1 MKFLLPWLVGFL
13 LSCARWRWERFP
25 SPGDNPFLDLVRFHD
40 PALFYALLSWY
51 YLAPF
56 FAAGIG
62 GAVLLSAW
70 QVWFS
75 SSSSSSSGGRG
86 SLPRWPLSDED
97 PSPSLVVGETHHH
110 TEPVE
115 SANPG
120 WLVLEEKGL
129 FTGTFVCGA
138 VGTGKT
144 SACMHPFAQ
153 QLFSWQASSLS
164 LKAAGLVLEV
174 KGDFCHSVRDI
185 LVQAEREPDY
195 LEIGLGGRW
204 QWNPL
209 DAPWMDS
216 YSLAYTIASLMNQLF
231 GRGKEPFWQQASTN
245 LVRNLIELYRISDD
259 WVTLRD
265 VYRSAIDID
274 GLSKTIAEAR
284 RKAED
289 PAAVVSPRILIAA
302 QKVRQ
307 HKKVLGKWEW
317 KHEQGGQVSTAEDS
331 GLHDELSRLGIDSR
345 TVKPPPRAMRLQHL
359 EAVDRWHRHDW
370 KQLDKKLQSSIVEGI
385 SVFLGLFDQPE
396 VASIFCPDN
405 PLKRSGEKAPAD
417 DFAAISN
424 NGEPPAGRPGGL
436 TVLEPLPPLDS
447 LIENGRVLCLNM
459 PSSSNPALSRA
470 VGVMLKQ
477 AWLGALLRRPARM
490 RAEPGLY
497 FRPAVFLCDEY
508 QAFATVGESDP
519 SGDEKAFSLS
529 RQSRC
534 IPIVATQS
542 ISSLRSVTGSGEA
555 WRTLLQSLR
564 TKVFLSLSDD
574 ASARLASE
582 MCGQVER
589 LKASFSYNESTP
601 RAGVSLFSGAP
612 GGGKSSLG
620 TSKSYA
626 PRREPLFH
634 PKAFAEL
641 DTAQAIVLPFDG
653 RRNLTARRVYLK
665 PHFLPRDLGY
675 FRQKERK
682 LL

>member
-1 MKFLLPWLVGFL
+1 MKFLLPWLAGFL
-13 LSCARWRWERFP
+13 LCCARWRWERFP
-25 SPGDNPFLDLVRFHD
+25 APGDNPFLDLVRFHD
-40 PALFYALLSWY
+40 PVLFHLIAGWY

-75 SSSSSSSGGRG
+75 SSSSTRGRGRG
-86 SLPRWPLSDED
+86 SLPRWPLSGAD
-97 PSPSLVVGETHHH
+97 SSLSLVVGETHHP

-115 SANPG
+115 SERPG
-120 WLVLEEKGL
+120 WFVLGEKGL

-144 SACMHPFAQ
+144 SACMHPFAR
-153 QLFSWQASSLS
+153 QLLSWQASSPER
-164 LKAAGLVLEV
+164 KAAALVLEV
-174 KGDFCHSVRDI
+174 KGDFCHSVRGI
-185 LVQAEREPDY
+185 LDEAGRPEDY

-216 YSLAYTIASLMNQLF
+216 YSLAYTVASLMNQLF

-245 LVRNLIELYRISDD
+245 LVRNIIELHRITPG

-265 VYRSAIDID
+265 VYQSAIDLD
-274 GLSKTIAEAR
+274 RLDKRIAEAR
-284 RKAED
+284 REGEPD
-289 PAAVVSPRILIAA
+289 GPDVERILVSAE
-302 QKVRQ
+302 QVRR
-307 HKKVLGKWEW
+307 HKKELHKWEW
-317 KHEQGGQVSTAEDS
+317 KHHDGRQVSTESDAA
-331 GLHDELSRLGIDSR
+331 LYDELSRLGIDSR
-345 TVKPPPRAMRLQHL
+345 TVKPLPRAMRMQHL
-359 EAVDRWHRHDW
+359 EAVERWHRHDW
-370 KQLDKKLQSSIVEGI
+370 KRLDKKLQSSIVEGI

-396 VASIFCPDN
+396 VASIFCPEN
-405 PLKRSGEKAPAD
+405 PHKRSVEPAPVD
-417 DFAAISN
+417 PFATLSN
-424 NGEPPAGRPGGL
+424 NGKPPDSRPGGVSTL
-436 TVLEPLPPLDS
+436 KPLPPLDS

-459 PSSSNPALSRA
+459 PSASNPALSRA

-477 AWLGALLRRPARM
+477 AWLGALLLRPARM
-490 RAEPGLY
+490 RDQPDRH

-589 LKASFSYNESTP
+589 LKASYSYNESTP

-653 RRNLTARRVYLK
+653 RRNLPARRVYLK
-665 PHFLPRDLGY
+665 PHFLPRELSY

>member
-1 MKFLLPWLVGFL
+1 MKFLLPWLAGFL
-13 LSCARWRWERFP
+13 LCCARWRWERFP
-25 SPGDNPFLDLVRFHD
+25 AAGDNPFLDLVRFHD
-40 PALFYALLSWY
+40 PVLFYLIAGWY

-75 SSSSSSSGGRG
+75 SSSGRAGGRG
-86 SLPRWPLSDED
+86 SLPRWPLSGKD
-97 PSPSLVVGETHHH
+97 PSPALVVGETHHP

-115 SANPG
+115 SERPG
-120 WLVLEEKGL
+120 WFVLGEKGL

-144 SACMHPFAQ
+144 SACMHPFAR
-153 QLFSWQASSLS
+153 QLLSWQASSPER
-164 LKAAGLVLEV
+164 KAAALVLEV
-174 KGDFCHSVRDI
+174 KGDFCHSVRSI
-185 LVQAEREPDY
+185 LDEAGRPEDY

-216 YSLAYTIASLMNQLF
+216 YSLAYTVASLMNQLF

-245 LVRNLIELYRISDD
+245 LVRNIIELHRINPG

-265 VYRSAIDID
+265 VYQSAIDLD
-274 GLSKTIAEAR
+274 RLDQQIAEAR
-284 RKAED
+284 REGEPD
-289 PAAVVSPRILIAA
+289 GPDSERILVSAE
-302 QKVRQ
+302 QVRR
-307 HKKVLGKWEW
+307 HKKELHKWEW
-317 KHEQGGQVSTAEDS
+317 KHHDGRQVSTGSDAA
-331 GLHDELSRLGIDSR
+331 LHDELSRLGVDSR
-345 TVKPPPRAMRLQHL
+345 TVKPLPRAMRMQHL
-359 EAVDRWHRHDW
+359 EAVERWHRHDW
-370 KQLDKKLQSSIVEGI
+370 KRLDKKLQSSIVEGI

-396 VASIFCPDN
+396 VASIFCPEN
-405 PLKRSGEKAPAD
+405 PNQRSVEPAPVD
-417 DFAAISN
+417 PYAAISS
-424 NGEPPAGRPGGL
+424 NGKPAAGRPGGISTL
-436 TVLEPLPPLDS
+436 RPLPPLDS

-459 PSSSNPALSRA
+459 PSASNPALSRA

-477 AWLGALLRRPARM
+477 AWLGALLLRPARM
-490 RAEPGLY
+490 RDEPDRH

-589 LKASFSYNESTP
+589 LKASYSYNESTP

-653 RRNLTARRVYLK
+653 RRNLPARRVYLK
-665 PHFLPRDLGY
+665 PHFLPRDLSY